1 MTNIIF
7 VGGFENTGTRLIV
20 EFLNFLKYSN
30 LNCNDSLDYLGIE
43 FLKLFDIY
51 WETKNTAPLFNKI
64 KRDNKDKKNI
74 IIKHGHLCMINK
86 ELKKEF
92 INSKFILCLRDP
104 LDMIVKDSHNYQR
117 YAKLD
122 NPTVKQKFDHL
133 KIWYSDDVVKNS
145 DMIVKL
151 EDMVFNSYNTFKNI
165 AKYLEIEHT
174 DSQIKQFIK
183 IIKPSQTIGNG
194 KILYNQED
202 NKLITEILK
211 YFKHINSSQSLSQ

>member
-1 MTNIIF
+1 
-7 VGGFENTGTRLIV
+7 
-20 EFLNFLKYSN
+20 
-30 LNCNDSLDYLGIE
+30 
-43 FLKLFDIY
+43 
-51 WETKNTAPLFNKI
+51 
-64 KRDNKDKKNI
+64 
-74 IIKHGHLCMINK
+74 
-86 ELKKEF
+86 
-92 INSKFILCLRDP
+92 
-104 LDMIVKDSHNYQR
+104 MIVKDSHNYQR

>member
-74 IIKHGHLCMINK
+74 IIKHCHLCMINK
-86 ELKKEF
+86 E
-92 INSKFILCLRDP
+92 
-104 LDMIVKDSHNYQR
+104 
-117 YAKLD
+117 
-122 NPTVKQKFDHL
+122 
-133 KIWYSDDVVKNS
+133 
-145 DMIVKL
+145 
-151 EDMVFNSYNTFKNI
+151 
-165 AKYLEIEHT
+165 
-174 DSQIKQFIK
+174 
-183 IIKPSQTIGNG
+183 
-194 KILYNQED
+194 
-202 NKLITEILK
+202 
-211 YFKHINSSQSLSQ
+211 